1 MFSLS
6 SLFSKS
12 KTKKSKSPSKSN
24 SNKAKD
30 NKTKDNKTKKSSNT
44 NSVKELCSK
53 KYKDK
58 AVRGTPK
65 NWAYNRCIKKNSWE
79 RCKNLPPQGWGMHRY
94 FCE

>member
-1 MFSLS
+1 MFSLTNM
-6 SLFSKS
+6 FS
-12 KTKKSKSPSKSN
+12 TKKSKSHKSKSHK
-24 SNKAKD
+24 SKSR
-30 NKTKDNKTKKSSNT
+30 TKNNKTKKSSG

-58 AVRGTPK
+58 EVRGTPK
-65 NWAYNRCIKKNSWE
+65 NWAYTKCIKKNSWE